1 MVADKII
8 SFTGLNNTFKIL
20 LPNGQNNQWIAISAH
35 P

>member
-8 SFTGLNNTFKIL
+8 SFTGLINTFKIL
-20 LPNGQNNQWIAISAH
+20 LPDEQNDQWIAISAH